1 MILGYCFD
9 LDGTL
14 LDTETLWVK
23 AIDEFLQAE
32 GQAISSDAAQ
42 ALVYGHSWHDI
53 HQEITK
59 TYPDVQMPVAEM
71 EQKIAPYYEA
81 LSSACDVRIPTSI
94 ELLKELADEA
104 PICIVSGSTR
114 ATIERAIGTMD
125 IAPLLQFFLGA
136 EDYSPGKPDPAC
148 YALAAHRL
156 GLAPESC
163 MVFEDSQAGVQSA
176 KAAGMLCIAL
186 ARENAPQQD
195 LSGADG
201 QVSDLGGFDPVDWM

>member
-23 AIDEFLQAE
+23 AIEEFLHAA
-32 GQAISSDAAQ
+32 GHAISSDAAQ

-53 HQEITK
+53 HQEISS
-59 TYPDVQMPVAEM
+59 TYTDLQMPVTDM
-71 EQKIAPYYEA
+71 EHKIAPYYEA
-81 LSSACDVRIPTSI
+81 LSSACDVRIPSSI

-104 PICIVSGSTR
+104 PICIVSGSSR
-114 ATIERAIGTMD
+114 ATIERAIETMG
-125 IAPLLQFFLGA
+125 ITPLLQFYLGA

-163 MVFEDSQAGVQSA
+163 MVFEDSQVGVQSA
-176 KAAGMLCIAL
+176 KAAGMLCIGL
-186 ARENAPQQD
+186 AREHAPKQD
-195 LSGADG
+195 LSGADA
-201 QVSDLGGFDPVDWM
+201 QVSDLSGFDPIEWM